1 MFLKENRRFKNGKE
15 HIYYTLNESIR
26 ISRWRVVQRTIL
38 HLGELTTGQYHRWRH
53 TINVINDR
61 RETRQM
67 ELFTEE
73 ESRRRG
79 NLRDPDVVAIRLGTL
94 EVRNCREFGSC
105 WIGMKLWQILGLDG
119 FWRERLDGL
128 RGQVPWEKVAELLAV
143 NRLCAPG
150 SELSVHEQWYPKTG
164 MSLLLDCDVSVAEK
178 DRLYRCLDRLV
189 KHKGDLEK
197 HLKSKWGELFAPDFD
212 ILLYDLTSTYFEGLL
227 EEVPKARRGYSRD
240 HRSDCKQLV
249 IALVVTPEGFPL
261 AYEVFNGNTRDAES
275 LDRIMSQVEEK
286 YGKAKRTWVFDR
298 GVVSEKNL
306 EKVRERGGTYVVGTP
321 RAQLKKFEADLL
333 AQDWQKVRGQVE
345 VKLRRGANADLY
357 VIARS
362 VKRRAKEQAIRRL
375 RMRRL
380 YDRLN
385 QMAASVKNG
394 HLRHYE
400 VLLKRLG
407 RLEERYVQVFDFM
420 EISYGREGEEIAYLS
435 VKLKRAALK
444 QAYRRD
450 GIYLL
455 RTNLSEEDPA
465 KLWEQYIQLT
475 EVETAFRTLKS
486 EVQLRPIYHW
496 VEPRVE
502 AHVMLAFIAYA
513 MWVCLK
519 WILKPVAAG
528 LTPRQMIELFRNIQL
543 VEVWFDTADGRRICL
558 PRITIPNPEHQA
570 VLEQIKWKLPEQ
582 PPPRIYAGR
591 EGFLKNVV
599 ETQR

>member
-1 MFLKENRRFKNGKE
+1 MFLKKNRRFKDGKE

-26 ISRWRVVQRTIL
+26 ISRRRVVQRTIL
-38 HLGELTTGQYHRWRH
+38 HLGELTTSQYHRWRH
-53 TINVINDR
+53 TIDVINER
-61 RETRQM
+61 SETRQM

-73 ESRRRG
+73 ESRRQN
-79 NLRDPDVVAIRLGTL
+79 NLQDPDVVAIRLATL
-94 EVRNCREFGSC
+94 QVRNCREFGSC
-105 WIGMKLWQILGLDG
+105 WIGVKLWQILGLDG
-119 FWRERLDGL
+119 FWKERLEGI
-128 RGQVPWEKVAELLAV
+128 RGQVPWDKVAELLSV
-143 NRLCAPG
+143 SRLCDPG
-150 SELSVHEQWYPKTG
+150 SELSVHERWYPKTG
-164 MSLLLDCDVSVAEK
+164 MSLLLDCDDSVAEK

-189 KHKGDLEK
+189 QHKDDLEK
-197 HLKSKWGELFAPDFD
+197 HLKNKWGELFEPDFNV
-212 ILLYDLTSTYFEGLL
+212 LLYDLTSTYFEGLM
-227 EEVPKARRGYSRD
+227 EEVSKAKRGYSRD

-261 AYEVFNGNTRDAES
+261 AYEVFAGNTRDVTS
-275 LDRIMSQVEEK
+275 LDQIMSQVETK

-306 EKVRERGGTYVVGTP
+306 EKIRECGGTYVVGTP

-345 VKLRRGANADLY
+345 VKLRRGANADMY

-375 RMRRL
+375 RIRKL
-380 YDRLN
+380 YDSLK
-385 QMAASVKNG
+385 QMAASVKTG
-394 HLRHYE
+394 HLRQYE
-400 VLLKRLG
+400 VLMKRLG
-407 RLEERYVQVFDFM
+407 RLEERYVQVFGFV
-420 EISYGREGEEIAYLS
+420 EISHGRNGEDIAYFS
-435 VKLKRAALK
+435 VKLKRADLK

-455 RTNLSEEDPA
+455 RTNLSEEDPS

-519 WILKPVAAG
+519 WILKPVATG

-543 VEVWFDTADGRRICL
+543 VEVWFDTVDDRRICL

-582 PPPRIYAGR
+582 PPPRIYAAKK
-591 EGFLKNVV
+591 GFEKNVV

>member
-1 MFLKENRRFKNGKE
+1 MFLKENRRFKDGKE
-15 HIYYTLNESIR
+15 HVYYSLNESIR
-26 ISRWRVVQRTIL
+26 ISRRRVVQRTIL
-38 HLGELTTGQYHRWRH
+38 HLGELTTSQYHRWRH
-53 TINVINDR
+53 TIDVINER
-61 RETRQM
+61 SETRQM

-79 NLRDPDVVAIRLGTL
+79 NLRDPDVVAIRLATL
-94 EVRNCREFGSC
+94 QVRNCREFGSC
-105 WIGMKLWQILGLDG
+105 WIGVKLWQILGLDG
-119 FWRERLDGL
+119 FWRERLKGM
-128 RGQVPWEKVAELLAV
+128 RGQIPWDKVAELLAI
-143 NRLCAPG
+143 NRLCDPG

-164 MSLLLDCDVSVAEK
+164 MSLLLGCDDSVAEK

-189 KHKGDLEK
+189 KHKDDLEK
-197 HLKSKWGELFAPDFD
+197 HLKSKWGELFEADFD
-212 ILLYDLTSTYFEGLL
+212 VLLYDLTSTYFEGLM
-227 EEVPKARRGYSRD
+227 EEVSKARRGYSRD
-240 HRSDCKQLV
+240 HRPDCKQLV
-249 IALVVTPEGFPL
+249 IALIVTPEGFPL
-261 AYEVFNGNTRDAES
+261 AYEVFAGNTRDVQS
-275 LDRIMSQVEEK
+275 LDRIMTQVEAK

-306 EKVRERGGTYVVGTP
+306 EKIRERGGTYVVGTP

-345 VKLRRGANADLY
+345 VKLRRGTNADMY

-375 RMRRL
+375 RMRKL
-380 YDRLN
+380 YDSLK

-400 VLLKRLG
+400 VLMKRLG
-407 RLEERYVQVFDFM
+407 RLEERYVQVFGFV
-420 EISYGREGEEIAYLS
+420 EINHGRKEEDVAYLS
-435 VKLKRAALK
+435 VKLKRAVLK

-513 MWVCLK
+513 MWICLK
-519 WILKPVAAG
+519 WILKPVATG

-558 PRITIPNPEHQA
+558 PRITIPNPEHQV

-591 EGFLKNVV
+591 EGFEKNVV
-599 ETQR
+599 ETRG